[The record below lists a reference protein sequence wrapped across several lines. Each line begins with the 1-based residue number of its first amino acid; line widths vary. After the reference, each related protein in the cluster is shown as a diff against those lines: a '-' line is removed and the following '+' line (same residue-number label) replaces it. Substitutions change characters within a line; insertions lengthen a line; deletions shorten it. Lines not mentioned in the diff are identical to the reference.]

1 MADVLASML
10 AILQRR
16 KTALGTEAAQQ
27 LHHVVIMFRRRIT
40 DTEYPVEQIGVGATG
55 QRLKSPELT
64 GVQSLEEARSERAE
78 NEVAFLRSAMPA
90 PKQEAPARRTPGC
103 SRSVACGTISSSNLD
118 VLVENRCCDA
128 LQCCILMLIGAPDG
142 IIMFAFISAVIH
154 IVPATTT
161 NTMRTPK
168 ASASTLLVL
177 SGPLVMCRKNT
188 R

>member
-1 MADVLASML
+1 MPLD
-10 AILQRR
+10 
-16 KTALGTEAAQQ
+16 KETAEQP
-27 LHHVVIMFRRRIT
+27 HHVMVVFRRWIA
-40 DTEYPVEQIGVGATG
+40 DAEDPVKQVGVGAIE

-64 GVQSLEEARSERAE
+64 AVQSLEGALSERAE
-78 NEVAFLRSAMPA
+78 NEVAFLRPPMPA
-90 PKQEAPARRTPGC
+90 PKQEAPAADIPMFAICGLRNDMPHDLFSMSLLRTA
-103 SRSVACGTISSSNLD
+103 ACN
-118 VLVENRCCDA
+118 A